1 LLLFQNTPKSRSGF
15 SPAEILF
22 GRVLIDGIPTKL
34 DQYLPCSEASRNC
47 GEFSLPNGEAQKYH
61 SLEKLIK
68 LHFRTPYQN
77 GCEQLLLMNLY
88 SGITLWRWKRGPITK
103 QPKIP

>member
-1 LLLFQNTPKSRSGF
+1 LLLFQNTPRRRSGF

-22 GRVLIDGIPTKL
+22 GRVLRDGIPTKL

-77 GCEQLLLMNLY
+77 VCQQLLLMNLY
-88 SGITLWRWKRGPITK
+88 SGITLRRWKRGPITK